1 MPVGRPAVGE
11 LWQSVDSEGRVIRG
25 VISEMLQTIVTLV
38 SATGNRYRV
47 APSRL
52 LVSWTYEAP
61 PPRTPFVCSRRG
73 CSSTAVFQYSR
84 GMSPDYV
91 CPRHAPSGT
100 RLELLNDDPN
110 FGASRSVPASRAS
123 LPCPACHSPDPI
135 EDRSLN
141 VLDEVMGWS
150 CLHCNNRW
158 FTIRPTE
165 DTTFVGN
172 WWLDNI
178 RVAIDELFRLQ
189 RPAGV
194 IEAHPS
200 AHAEILRVLMS
211 RSRNIGVPVT
221 PEGTNW
227 MLFNIPVVLTS
238 SLESYTV
245 LVRPTSGNP
254 VSAIEDMMTRP
265 LADTLVRPGSRWIHR
280 AGGRG
285 VEAVSVKDGVV
296 TFRQNDQ
303 PVHMVL
309 EDFLSL
315 HRPFA
320 LDNTPSEPLNIAI
333 LPGEE
338 YEGPEGLVRI
348 LAVDSKRELVDV
360 VWPDG
365 RKRMPLQLREFAT
378 SKWRKIERRTAY
390 QRIMDDEDD

>member
-11 LWQSVDSEGRVIRG
+11 LWQSVDSEGRIIRG
-25 VISEMLQTIVTLV
+25 VIAEMLQTIVTLV
-38 SATGNRYRV
+38 SVTGQRYRV
-47 APSRL
+47 APNRL
-52 LVSWTYEAP
+52 LTSWTYDAAA
-61 PPRTPFVCSRRG
+61 PRTPFVCSRRG
-73 CSSTAVFQYSR
+73 CASTAIFRYSR
-84 GMSPDYV
+84 GTSPDYV
-91 CPRHAPSGT
+91 CPRHAPAGT
-100 RLELLNDDPN
+100 RLELLSDDPN
-110 FGASRSVPASRAS
+110 FGVSHPQRNNERSS

-150 CLHCNNRW
+150 CLRCNNRW
-158 FTIRPTE
+158 FTIRPNE
-165 DTTFVGN
+165 ATTFVGN

-211 RSRNIGVPVT
+211 RSRNIGMSVT

-227 MLFNIPVVLTS
+227 SLFNIPVVLTS

-254 VSAIEDMMTRP
+254 VSSIEDMVTKP
-265 LADTLVRPGSRWIHR
+265 LEDTLVRPGTRWIHR
-280 AGGRG
+280 SGGRA
-285 VEAVSVKDGVV
+285 VEAVNVKDGVV
-296 TFRQNDQ
+296 TFRDDHQ
-303 PVHMVL
+303 PFHMIL

-315 HRPFA
+315 HKPFV
-320 LDNTPSEPLNIAI
+320 LDNTPPEPLNINI

-378 SKWRKIERRTAY
+378 SKWRRIERRTAY
-390 QRIMDDEDD
+390 QRIMDDDD